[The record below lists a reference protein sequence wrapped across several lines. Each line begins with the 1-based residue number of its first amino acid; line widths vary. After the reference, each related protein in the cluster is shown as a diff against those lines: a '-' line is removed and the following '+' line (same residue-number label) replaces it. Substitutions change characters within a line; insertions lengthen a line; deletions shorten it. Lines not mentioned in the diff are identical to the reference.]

1 MTDTVP
7 TPDEVSPDTRTTPN
21 PDSSE
26 FGSGERAVS
35 RPVWGIPFAT
45 LSFLLVA
52 LVIGAMFW
60 PIERY
65 ETAPGRADRVASLLS
80 VDVGDTDAEVYEPE
94 EGIRFVTALG
104 TELTALQALM
114 GWLDPVVDVQTCEER
129 FGTCEPEVNREIQL
143 GNMATAKEIAA
154 YVALVRLGF
163 DAEFVEGPAQ
173 VAGFDPDI
181 CPTDAPEN
189 RACRRFE
196 VGDTIVGIEAADADG
211 RMVDFAIEVVSDIS
225 VALEHSAPGDVVRI
239 SVRGI
244 DVPADEVRTVEVELI
259 ESPSD
264 PGRTIVGFN
273 ARDTR
278 TVRLPIAIDFDTD
291 SIGGPSAG
299 LSFALALIDELTP
312 GELVPPGG
320 AAVTGT
326 IAEDGSVGAIGA
338 LVQKAVAVERSGAK
352 LFIVPAAQGEVDIAD
367 ARAAVGD
374 SLEIVAVATLDEA
387 LAALVERGG
396 SPLPVVG

>member
-1 MTDTVP
+1 M
-7 TPDEVSPDTRTTPN
+7 
-21 PDSSE
+21 
-26 FGSGERAVS
+26 
-35 RPVWGIPFAT
+35 WGIPLVT
-45 LSFLLVA
+45 LSFLLLA

-65 ETAPGRADRVASLLS
+65 ETAPGRADRVSGLLS
-80 VDVGDTDAEVYEPE
+80 VDVGDTDATVYEPE
-94 EGIRFVTALG
+94 EGVRFVTALG
-104 TELTALQALM
+104 NELTALQAFM

-154 YVALVRLGF
+154 YVALARLGF
-163 DAEFVEGPAQ
+163 DAELVEGPAQ
-173 VAGFDPDI
+173 VAGFDPEI
-181 CPTDAPEN
+181 CPADAPET
-189 RACRRFE
+189 RACRQLE
-196 VGDTIVGIEAADADG
+196 VGDTIIGIEAPDAED
-211 RMVDFAIEVVSDIS
+211 RIVDFPIEVVSDIS
-225 VALEHSAPGDVVRI
+225 TALEHSSSGDVVRI
-239 SVRGI
+239 TVRGI
-244 DVPADEVRTVEVELI
+244 DAPTDEVRVVEVELI
-259 ESPSD
+259 ASPSD

-278 TVRLPIAIDFDTD
+278 TVALPIAIDFDTD
-291 SIGGPSAG
+291 AIGGPSAG

-312 GELVPPGG
+312 GELVPAGG

-338 LVQKAVAVERSGAK
+338 LVQKAVAVERSGAE

-387 LAALVERGG
+387 LAALAERGG
-396 SPLPVVG
+396 SPVPAVS